1 METVTLNAVLSV
13 IIFGLVLVAGL
24 LYRGAMPT
32 SMTLLWLA
40 FLALALVSVVT
51 SAVFVLDVSI
61 DAARLVAGFLRG
73 ISIVLLIGVVMH
85 RWRIG

>member
-24 LYRGAMPT
+24 LYRGAMPM

-40 FLALALVSVVT
+40 FLSLALVSVVT

-73 ISIVLLIGVVMH
+73 ITIVLLIGVVMH

>member
-40 FLALALVSVVT
+40 FLSLALVSIVT
-51 SAVFVLDVSI
+51 SAAPVLGLSI
-61 DAARLVAGFLRG
+61 DSARLAVGFLRG
-73 ISIVLLIGVVMH
+73 ITIVLLIGVVMH